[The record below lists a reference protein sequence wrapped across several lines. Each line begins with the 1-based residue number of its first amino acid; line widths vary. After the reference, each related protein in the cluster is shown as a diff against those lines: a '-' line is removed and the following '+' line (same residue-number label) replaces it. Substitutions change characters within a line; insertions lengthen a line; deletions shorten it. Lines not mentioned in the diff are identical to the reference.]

1 MRAIREIM
9 VGRIVDQNNERHQR
23 ITRTNR
29 SRNRLH
35 FAAAVTD
42 SPILSLDELRS
53 YFEGDRIEVPSVWN
67 DWMMRTDDLDAMPS
81 EIVLQRMQYM
91 MRDGVIPPWKQ
102 ENRILGFTVQLTEED
117 IDCERLCLPSR
128 GWYAP
133 GDAVAITLN
142 ERIHAVAPCDV
153 YPGDPV
159 IVEPYSGLCAAT
171 GITVEGATWESVSMA
186 GDLGVLQINTRAV
199 MR

>member
-1 MRAIREIM
+1 MKGFRESM

-42 SPILSLDELRS
+42 SPILTLDQLRA
-53 YFEGDRIEVPSVWN
+53 YFAGEEIEVPSIWN
-67 DWMMRTDDLDAMPS
+67 DWMLRLDDFGGEVN
-81 EIVLQRMQYM
+81 EIVLQRIQLQME
-91 MRDGVIPPWKQ
+91 DGVIPPWD
-102 ENRILGFTVQLTEED
+102 ESNRILGFAVQLTEED
-117 IDCERLCLPSR
+117 IDCERICLPSR

-153 YPGDPV
+153 YPGQTV
-159 IVEPYSGLCAAT
+159 VVEPYSGLCAAT
-171 GITVEGATWESVSMA
+171 GITVQGATWESVTMA
-186 GDLGVLQINTRAV
+186 GELGVLQINTRPV
-199 MR
+199 R